1 MNKYFVLVGLL
12 YKHTHTHTHTHIY
25 IYAFPSNEKKNYT
38 FPNIYVNINN
48 DMNMVLLA

>member
-12 YKHTHTHTHTHIY
+12 YKHTHTY

>member
-12 YKHTHTHTHTHIY
+12 YKHTRTHTHTY
-25 IYAFPSNEKKNYT
+25 IYMHFPLMKKKNYT

>member
-12 YKHTHTHTHTHIY
+12 YKHTHTHIY

-48 DMNMVLLA
+48 DINMVLLA

>member
-12 YKHTHTHTHTHIY
+12 YKHTHTHTYIY
-25 IYAFPSNEKKNYT
+25 IYAFPSNEKKNNT

-48 DMNMVLLA
+48 DINMVLLA